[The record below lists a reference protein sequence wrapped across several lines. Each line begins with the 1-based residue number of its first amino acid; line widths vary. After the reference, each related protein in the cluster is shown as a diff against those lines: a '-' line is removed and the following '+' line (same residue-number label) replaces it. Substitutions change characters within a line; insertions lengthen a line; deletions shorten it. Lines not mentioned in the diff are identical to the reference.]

1 MAIDGARIVDLF
13 TRLGE
18 LLKNPT
24 TLCLIGSTPGI
35 ATGQGNRQTPDID
48 VWHARSAYD
57 APDLARACEEA
68 GLLFDPKG
76 DLDPEA
82 MYIQVVRPGIVK
94 LPREFELEIIGRYGN
109 LTVVMPPPEI
119 IAAAKLVRGSEVDFQ
134 DVAWWVGQRGLDASD
149 IEAAID
155 LFPNPRDREAARENI
170 VVVSLVADG
179 HGR

>member
-1 MAIDGARIVDLF
+1 MPRRPVQVCSTLAALGPGCSLDVATLLHLSHQLLLDAGAARLA
-13 TRLGE
+13 LGE
-18 LLKNPT
+18 
-24 TLCLIGSTPGI
+24 
-35 ATGQGNRQTPDID
+35 GNRDGERRHLQ
-48 VWHARSAYD
+48 
-57 APDLARACEEA
+57 
-68 GLLFDPKG
+68 
-76 DLDPEA
+76 A
-82 MYIQVVRPGIVK
+82 MYIQVVGPGIVK
-94 LPREFELEIIGRYGN
+94 LPREFELEVIGRYDN

-155 LFPNPRDREAARENI
+155 LFPNSRDREAARENI

>member
-1 MAIDGARIVDLF
+1 M
-13 TRLGE
+13 
-18 LLKNPT
+18 
-24 TLCLIGSTPGI
+24 
-35 ATGQGNRQTPDID
+35 
-48 VWHARSAYD
+48 
-57 APDLARACEEA
+57 
-68 GLLFDPKG
+68 FDPKG

-155 LFPNPRDREAARENI
+155 LFPNPRDREAAHENI